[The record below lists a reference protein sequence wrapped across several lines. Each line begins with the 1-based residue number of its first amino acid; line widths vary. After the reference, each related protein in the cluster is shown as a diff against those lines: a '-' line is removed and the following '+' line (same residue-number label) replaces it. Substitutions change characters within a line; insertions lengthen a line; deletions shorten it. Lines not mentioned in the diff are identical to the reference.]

1 MAYSIELYARD
12 PIVLDRERLLAAMR
26 GRFGNVDSPEP
37 NSERATQMFM
47 LMDHI
52 AHYTDGSIPAQLVL
66 LPATGGGQSVPA
78 QLDKYEAAFQQS
90 WSFRNA
96 REVME
101 TCAHSCLFSDLMSAA
116 LPQDKRRQVLAGGL
130 LAVLECTKVDAVYFA
145 ETQQFMEPAHLAA
158 ELSQPQ
164 QLLNPLSGF
173 INVRFFNV
181 SNSPGEMVMDTLGLA
196 PFGLTDLQLHFRG
209 LEPND
214 AARIL
219 FNTAAYI
226 FERGDVIE
234 GGHTIQGQTSDQRW
248 SCRQEESLIEPR
260 RMVLDIDPGAPFAAG
275 RRAA

>member
-26 GRFGNVDSPEP
+26 SRFGNVEQPEP

-66 LPATGGGQSVPA
+66 LPASGAPDSGKFE
-78 QLDKYEAAFQQS
+78 LDKYEQAFEQS

-96 REVME
+96 RDVME
-101 TCAHSCLFSDLMSAA
+101 TCTHSCLFSDLMSAA
-116 LPQDKRRQVLAGGL
+116 LPQGTRRQVLAGGL
-130 LAVLECTKVDAVYFA
+130 LAVLECVKVDAVYFV
-145 ETQQFMEPAHLAA
+145 ETQQFMEPVHLAA
-158 ELSQPQ
+158 ELNQPQ
-164 QLLNPLSGF
+164 QQLNPLSGF

-181 SNSPGEMVMDTLGLA
+181 SNSPGDMVMDTLGLT
-196 PFGLTDLQLHFRG
+196 PFGLTDLQLHFRD

-219 FNTAAYI
+219 FNTAAYL

-234 GGHTIQGQTSDQRW
+234 NGHTIQGRQTDERW
-248 SCRQEESLIEPR
+248 ACRHEDSLIEPK
-260 RMVLDIDPGAPFAAG
+260 RMVLDIDPGAPYAAG

>member
-12 PIVLDRERLLAAMR
+12 PIEFDRERLLAAMR
-26 GRFGNVDSPEP
+26 SRFGNVEQPEP
-37 NSERATQMFM
+37 ASERATQMFM
-47 LMDHI
+47 LMDDI

-66 LPATGGGQSVPA
+66 LPATGHPDLA
-78 QLDKYEAAFQQS
+78 KYEEAFQQS

-101 TCAHSCLFSDLMSAA
+101 TCTHSCLFSDMMSAA
-116 LPQDKRRQVLAGGL
+116 LPQDRRRQVLAGGL
-130 LAVLECTKVDAVYFA
+130 LAILECARIDAVYFA

-158 ELSQPQ
+158 ELTQSQQ
-164 QLLNPLSGF
+164 RLNPLSGF

-181 SNSPGEMVMDTLGLA
+181 SNSPGDMVMDTLGLA
-196 PFGLTDLQLHFRG
+196 PFGLTDLQLHFRDM
-209 LEPND
+209 EPND

-219 FNTAAYI
+219 FNTAAYL

-234 GGHTIQGQTSDQRW
+234 NGHTIQGRKADERW
-248 SCRQEESLIEPR
+248 ACRHEDSLIEPK
-260 RMVLDIDPGAPFAAG
+260 RMVLDIDPGPPFAAG